1 MTTEYVKERDWTGL
15 IRILTRRYAV
25 LGVYKLMFPVLFSQS
40 YFKLGNVLKDASCVV
55 SMHTA
60 V

>member
-1 MTTEYVKERDWTGL
+1 MRTEYVKEGDWTGL

-40 YFKLGNVLKDASCVV
+40 YFKLGNVLKMPPV
-55 SMHTA
+55 
-60 V
+60 